1 MKKILVDCAKMCSLA
16 YLSQEELQNKYQDN
30 RPYGKNEECCV
41 LYQCQGECPTLIC
54 SQCPNPENLNNGCD
68 GNGVSNVSDGS
79 ELGLEGSNDC
89 QVYTTKY
96 KNGNKNTL
104 MVAFRGTESGR
115 DVLTD
120 LNIFTS
126 KLDLPKFS
134 IYHYPL
140 FHQEE
145 LRDKWDIDI
154 KVHSGFNNQF
164 LSVREPLEAKVDDF
178 MYQHFQKYPVWGK
191 NYQNGE
197 ECNGN
202 LNNKEEIEPI
212 PTIIFTGHSLGGAL
226 ATLSSLYF
234 KCKYPEAEIS
244 CITFG
249 SPRAGCSEF
258 AKLFNEN
265 IDESYRFVN
274 DNDPVPCVPL
284 AWRFKHVKGCKWL
297 YQDKVM
303 NEISVNRLWRFL
315 KNTVLNLFGLGG
327 YNAVGDHSC
336 SGYVFDLQQLGYDIN
351 DEEE

>member
-1 MKKILVDCAKMCSLA
+1 MPLMKKILVDCAKMCSLA

-41 LYQCQGECPTLIC
+41 LYQCQGECPTLIY
-54 SQCPNPENLNNGCD
+54 SQCPNPENLNNGSD
-68 GNGVSNVSDGS
+68 VSD
-79 ELGLEGSNDC
+79 LGFEGSNDC

-120 LNIFTS
+120 LNIFTD
-126 KLDLPKFS
+126 KLQLPKYS
-134 IYHYPL
+134 MYHYPI

-164 LSVREPLEAKVDDF
+164 LSVKEPLENTIDEF
-178 MYQHFQKYPVWGK
+178 MNHHFQDNPVWGK

-197 ECNGN
+197 ECNDN
-202 LNNKEEIEPI
+202 LNNETEAV

-258 AKLFNEN
+258 ANLFNNN
-265 IDESYRFVN
+265 IEESYRFVN

-284 AWRFKHVKGCKWL
+284 AWRFKHVKGCQWL

-303 NEISVNRLWRFL
+303 NEIGVNRLWRFI
-315 KNTVLNLFGLGG
+315 KNTVLNIFGLGG

-336 SGYVFDLQQLGYDIN
+336 SGYVFDLQKLGYDIN
-351 DEEE
+351 NEEE

>member
-1 MKKILVDCAKMCSLA
+1 MPLMKKILVDCAKMCSLS

-54 SQCPNPENLNNGCD
+54 SKCPNPENLNNGSD
-68 GNGVSNVSDGS
+68 VSD
-79 ELGLEGSNDC
+79 LGFEGSNDC

-104 MVAFRGTESGR
+104 MVVFRGTESGR

-120 LNIFTS
+120 LNIFTD
-126 KLDLPKFS
+126 KLQLPKYS
-134 IYHYPL
+134 MYHYPI

-164 LSVREPLEAKVDDF
+164 LSVKEPLEDIIDAF
-178 MYQHFQKYPVWGK
+178 MNQHFQDNPVWGK
-191 NYQNGE
+191 NYQNGK
-197 ECNGN
+197 ECNDN
-202 LNNKEEIEPI
+202 LMKNNETEAV

-258 AKLFNEN
+258 AKLFNDN
-265 IDESYRFVN
+265 IEESYRFVN

-303 NEISVNRLWRFL
+303 NEIGVNRLWRFF
-315 KNTVLNLFGLGG
+315 KNTILNLFGLGG

-351 DEEE
+351 YEED

>member
-1 MKKILVDCAKMCSLA
+1 MPLMKKILVDCAKMCSLA

-54 SQCPNPENLNNGCD
+54 SQCPNPENLNNGSD
-68 GNGVSNVSDGS
+68 VSD
-79 ELGLEGSNDC
+79 LGFEGSNDC

-120 LNIFTS
+120 LNIFTD
-126 KLDLPKFS
+126 KLQLPKYS
-134 IYHYPL
+134 MYHYPI

-164 LSVREPLEAKVDDF
+164 LSVKEPLENTIDEF
-178 MYQHFQKYPVWGK
+178 MNHHFQDNPVWGK

-197 ECNGN
+197 ECNDN
-202 LNNKEEIEPI
+202 LNNETEAV

-258 AKLFNEN
+258 ANLFNNN
-265 IDESYRFVN
+265 IEESYRFVN

-284 AWRFKHVKGCKWL
+284 AWRFKHVKGCQWL

-303 NEISVNRLWRFL
+303 NEIGVNRLWRFI
-315 KNTVLNLFGLGG
+315 KNTVLNIFGLGG

-336 SGYVFDLQQLGYDIN
+336 SGYVFDLQKLGYDIN
-351 DEEE
+351 NEEE